1 PLPSCNVYETTE
13 EYQFLI
19 PMPGV
24 TGDDID
30 VQVTDSQL
38 TIKGE
43 RKRPQQLGDDQYRR
57 QERWMGRWSRTIPL
71 PDRADPGKIHASFD
85 HGVLFVQIT
94 KQPEKQARQV
104 AVKVANPQESQIL
117 PPVTIHPA
125 ER

>member
-1 PLPSCNVYETTE
+1 MKLWVWKPGVDALDDLQRQMSRLMDLTLNVFQRHIAQSMQPLPSCNVYETTE

-43 RKRPQQLGDDQYRR
+43 RKRPQQMGDDQYRR

-71 PDRADPGKIHASFD
+71 PDRADPGKIH
-85 HGVLFVQIT
+85 
-94 KQPEKQARQV
+94 
-104 AVKVANPQESQIL
+104 
-117 PPVTIHPA
+117 
-125 ER
+125 